1 MCLKKLKKMNTPNK
15 MTESVEE
22 GALIEI
28 KENFR
33 KINTQKTQSSE
44 QFFDLYSAET
54 ELNFETKFNQ
64 FIGDSEDS
72 TEISDIVSNL
82 CFSSSS
88 SSNYPKINS
97 SENDQ
102 KQESDADSENIEIL
116 RILKRSPQTTKY
128 FASKGHSRNAYSP
141 LSADNAKTGFS
152 APARPIAIKKISLA
166 GRVLKGFETDGN
178 SCETSPQNIRNFNEN
193 LVLRQALDRPERSS
207 NPIFKN
213 PNNNNN
219 FNENDNIF
227 FFEQFQTNNKC

>member
-102 KQESDADSENIEIL
+102 KHFYSSHYFILFYFILFYFFLQHYRLSELGINTPTVDEGYCLLNYI
-116 RILKRSPQTTKY
+116 K
-128 FASKGHSRNAYSP
+128 
-141 LSADNAKTGFS
+141 LS
-152 APARPIAIKKISLA
+152 
-166 GRVLKGFETDGN
+166 
-178 SCETSPQNIRNFNEN
+178 
-193 LVLRQALDRPERSS
+193 
-207 NPIFKN
+207 
-213 PNNNNN
+213 
-219 FNENDNIF
+219 
-227 FFEQFQTNNKC
+227 